1 MQQTVLLIFL
11 FLSAFFA
18 KDLQTFKLEDGTKI
32 TGKVISEEN
41 EIFEVE
47 TEFGLVQI
55 DKKDIK
61 KYQCKVFMNNGNI
74 LVGSKISSSENE
86 LILDTDMGVF
96 KIKKDDYFLCI
107 PSIRSDIYFVLMF
120 VIAIFK

>member
-1 MQQTVLLIFL
+1 MKQMVLLT
-11 FLSAFFA
+11 FLSLSIFFS
-18 KDLQTFKLEDGTKI
+18 KDSQTFKLEDGTKI

-41 EIFEVE
+41 DIFEVE
-47 TEFGLVQI
+47 TQFGLVQI
-55 DKKDIK
+55 EKKDIK

-74 LVGSKISSSENE
+74 LIGSKISSSETE

-107 PSIRSDIYFVLMF
+107 PKIKSDIYFILMF
-120 VIAIFK
+120 AIAIFK

>member
-1 MQQTVLLIFL
+1 MQQIVLLISL

-32 TGKVISEEN
+32 TGKVISGEN

-55 DKKDIK
+55 EKKDIK
-61 KYQCKVFMNNGNI
+61 EYQCKVFMNNGNI
-74 LVGSKISSSENE
+74 LIGSKISSSKNE

-96 KIKKDDYFLCI
+96 KIKKEDYFLCI
-107 PSIRSDIYFVLMF
+107 PKIKSDIYFGLMF
-120 VIAIFK
+120 IIAIFK

>member
-1 MQQTVLLIFL
+1 MKQIGLLIFIS
-11 FLSAFFA
+11 FSIFFS
-18 KDLQTFKLEDGTKI
+18 KDSQIFKLEDGTKI
-32 TGKVISEEN
+32 TGKIISEEN
-41 EIFEVE
+41 DIFEVE

-55 DKKDIK
+55 EKKDIK

>member
-1 MQQTVLLIFL
+1 MQQTVLLISL

-32 TGKVISEEN
+32 TGKVISGEN

-55 DKKDIK
+55 EKKDIK
-61 KYQCKVFMNNGNI
+61 EYQCKVFMNNGNI
-74 LVGSKISSSENE
+74 LIGSKISSSENE

-96 KIKKDDYFLCI
+96 KIKKEDYFLCI
-107 PSIRSDIYFVLMF
+107 PKIKSDIYFGLMF
-120 VIAIFK
+120 IIAIFK

>member
-1 MQQTVLLIFL
+1 
-11 FLSAFFA
+11 
-18 KDLQTFKLEDGTKI
+18 
-32 TGKVISEEN
+32 
-41 EIFEVE
+41 
-47 TEFGLVQI
+47 
-55 DKKDIK
+55 
-61 KYQCKVFMNNGNI
+61 MNNGNI